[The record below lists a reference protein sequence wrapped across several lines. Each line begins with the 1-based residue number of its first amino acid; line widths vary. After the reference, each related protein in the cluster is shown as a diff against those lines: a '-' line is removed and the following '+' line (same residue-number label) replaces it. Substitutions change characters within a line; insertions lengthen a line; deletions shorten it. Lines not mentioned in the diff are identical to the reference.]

1 MSGLVPLEYTG
12 LLVLHLLLVLN
23 SWLIIENV
31 AKLSLF
37 CRYYFGKCYSELAQQ
52 VPFPVC

>member
-52 VPFPVC
+52 VPFPFC